1 MIANH
6 LKLSFRKYINVNI
19 KSSINYKFLTSYSI
33 DNTLPKVIED
43 FSWLLIKEPDP
54 INDNT
59 VELITKTWFSDL
71 ARFDLLT
78 LVTELTN
85 FQYYRIE
92 IKNIVEKFILAF
104 IELYNNNSNYAE
116 KLISQI
122 ATEDISLNVFKNSIY
137 KYISDASQ
145 VTIGHDLII
154 ENDLYSNLN
163 LLLIRNSQS
172 NDFNCLSLFTHF
184 GDFQKNTTANPNYY
198 LSNPKIVNSNIL
210 FLNFCNSIETVSQF
224 KKLPNVELIVS
235 YNISTNNFESAFF
248 SKVFCNFL
256 QHSKDLELVSF
267 LSLMFFDMFTDTKV
281 TDVNIH
287 IKVGNSFSDMNIFTW
302 FNYHDYFYCSL

>member
-85 FQYYRIE
+85 FQYYRI
-92 IKNIVEKFILAF
+92 
-104 IELYNNNSNYAE
+104 
-116 KLISQI
+116 
-122 ATEDISLNVFKNSIY
+122 
-137 KYISDASQ
+137 
-145 VTIGHDLII
+145 
-154 ENDLYSNLN
+154 
-163 LLLIRNSQS
+163 
-172 NDFNCLSLFTHF
+172 
-184 GDFQKNTTANPNYY
+184 
-198 LSNPKIVNSNIL
+198 
-210 FLNFCNSIETVSQF
+210 
-224 KKLPNVELIVS
+224 
-235 YNISTNNFESAFF
+235 
-248 SKVFCNFL
+248 
-256 QHSKDLELVSF
+256 
-267 LSLMFFDMFTDTKV
+267 
-281 TDVNIH
+281 
-287 IKVGNSFSDMNIFTW
+287 
-302 FNYHDYFYCSL
+302 